1 MACLYN
7 CLHLLPT
14 ITSSHE
20 KFGAEVVDHLRF
32 LTSKGELSTHTGVVT
47 ELLLLLAMDT
57 SQVACSWDSQP
68 TNY

>member
-20 KFGAEVVDHLRF
+20 KFGAVVDHLRF
-32 LTSKGELSTHTGVVT
+32 LTSKGELSTHTGVVI